1 MAISER
7 NQKLFEGIGLE
18 TVRRELATRV
28 YYYLS
33 SGSSESLDQA
43 REWIADQEHDLAV
56 AEDDRYE
63 RETKLLAH
71 QRSMEARKLAAETDD
86 LWQRQ
91 FWFKIPK
98 AGKLF

>member
-43 REWIADQEHDLAV
+43 REWVADQEHDLAV

-63 RETKLLAH
+63 RETKLLAYT
-71 QRSMEARKLAAETDD
+71 RWTLAAAIVAAVAAVAS
-86 LWQRQ
+86 LLLPR
-91 FWFKIPK
+91 
-98 AGKLF
+98 